1 MTESQTKTPAANEWP
16 KRIIWAAIIAG
27 AIYAYT
33 NWDSVSVQL
42 FGATA
47 YTCKSLVPDVV
58 KISAENTNAF
68 QVKVVGVIDP
78 KQVSKTET
86 RLECE
91 GTAMLANGQKSPISY
106 RTYEEGKQW
115 WVVYEA
121 KP

>member
-1 MTESQTKTPAANEWP
+1 M
-16 KRIIWAAIIAG
+16 
-27 AIYAYT
+27 
-33 NWDSVSVQL
+33 
-42 FGATA
+42 
-47 YTCKSLVPDVV
+47 PDVV

-78 KQVSKTET
+78 KQVSKTDT

-91 GTAMLANGQKSPISY
+91 GTGMLANGQKAPISY
-106 RTYEEGKQW
+106 RAYEEGEQW

>member
-1 MTESQTKTPAANEWP
+1 MTESQTEKPAANEWP
-16 KRIIWAAIIAG
+16 KRIVWAVFIVG
-27 AIYAYT
+27 AIYAYS
-33 NWDSVSVQL
+33 NWETVSVQL

-58 KISAENTNAF
+58 EISATNTNAF

-91 GTAMLANGQKSPISY
+91 GTAMLANGQKTPISY
-106 RTYEEGKQW
+106 RSYEEGGQW
-115 WVVYEA
+115 WVFYEA